1 MYRETHICTV
11 YMYTRKQRNI
21 SNVRRRVFLPSVAT
35 SVQVFLQQRRSFL
48 KEVNLQYRW
57 ERGEMDSGQLSSGR
71 FVLFR
76 RWRWKKSLVVES
88 RGQDTRGQG
97 SGDQGRRVRTHKMG
111 GNWKP
116 CKEEVFFV
124 TKYQEFIYEVSL
136 FKVIINT
143 IFIYAA
149 LTAWQNNHSC
159 ERIHI
164 VLGPSSWNLDC
175 IPFCGGDVR
184 KGLAFH
190 LAPRSGEVYAEP
202 HRNVVG
208 ASRDKRISP
217 TFLPHKWK

>member
-57 ERGEMDSGQLSSGR
+57 ESGEMDSGQLSSGR

-116 CKEEVFFV
+116 CKEEVFFC
-124 TKYQEFIYEVSL
+124 YQVPRVYLWSVLVQSNNKHHLHLRSTDSL
-136 FKVIINT
+136 
-143 IFIYAA
+143 
-149 LTAWQNNHSC
+149 
-159 ERIHI
+159 
-164 VLGPSSWNLDC
+164 
-175 IPFCGGDVR
+175 
-184 KGLAFH
+184 
-190 LAPRSGEVYAEP
+190 AE
-202 HRNVVG
+202 
-208 ASRDKRISP
+208 
-217 TFLPHKWK
+217 